1 GVTDGAHAVGLA
13 LGGRFLADPE
23 LHRVEAVV
31 DVAPRR
37 RRKLIGREAVPEPV
51 AAIRRQTIAIA
62 AEQAMQR
69 LSERLAR
76 GVPHGDVERRER
88 AMEEPTRPDPIA
100 ASREPVPR
108 GLRLE
113 HAEADEVLAELAR

>member
-1 GVTDGAHAVGLA
+1 MHGIFEPRDARVLQHAPGAARLAQRPALRRVDHDPNVRPDGVTDGAHAVGLA

-62 AEQAMQR
+62 AEQAM
-69 LSERLAR
+69 
-76 GVPHGDVERRER
+76 
-88 AMEEPTRPDPIA
+88 
-100 ASREPVPR
+100 
-108 GLRLE
+108 
-113 HAEADEVLAELAR
+113 